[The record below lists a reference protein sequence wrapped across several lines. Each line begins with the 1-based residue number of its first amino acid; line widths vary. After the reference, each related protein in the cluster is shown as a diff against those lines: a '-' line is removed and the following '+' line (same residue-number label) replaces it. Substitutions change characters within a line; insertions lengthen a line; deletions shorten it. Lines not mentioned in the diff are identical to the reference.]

1 MLRLV
6 RIERLADRYP
16 HELSGGEQQRA
27 ALARALVGQPHLL
40 LLDEPMSSLDDDLKA
55 ELLIELASLQRSLGV
70 TTIYVTHSRREAAT
84 LAHRVAFMSDGCVVR
99 TSTVD
104 PEAAGEQIAKRPKG
118 EFYVE

>member
-1 MLRLV
+1 M
-6 RIERLADRYP
+6 
-16 HELSGGEQQRA
+16 
-27 ALARALVGQPHLL
+27 GQPHLL

-70 TTIYVTHSRREAAT
+70 TTIYVTHSRSEAAT

-104 PEAAGEQIAKRPKG
+104 PEAAGEQIAKRP
-118 EFYVE
+118 